1 MFMLLA
7 PASMQSRW
15 AELEKTL
22 CIWND
27 ETTQIAFTEW
37 VREVSGI
44 FVIMQVDT
52 LPEGEPALHL
62 HCFLCSAVSLYI

>member
-7 PASMQSRW
+7 PASVQSRW

-22 CIWND
+22 CIWNY
-27 ETTQIAFTEW
+27 ETAQIGFTEW

-44 FVIMQVDT
+44 VIMQVDT
-52 LPEGEPALHL
+52 LSEGEPALHL
-62 HCFLCSAVSLYI
+62 HCFICSAVTFCI